1 MDLFDVVLQGH
12 DLVRPLALALGTRL
26 GECGATSVVCAV
38 CRVEGPGGRRGHGR
52 RAGGGG
58 CRGAGGAARGA
69 ESAGGCRDCGACA
82 ECAGGAGGAC
92 EVGVGGGRGV
102 LPLRLRQLVLGDGD
116 GLRLA
121 PGGGGALELRLDR
134 VDLHRALRIRR
145 VEVTHGVLG
154 RLLGRNLLVVPQALL
169 LLLDA
174 RAVGEA
180 QVLAQELL
188 AA

>member
-1 MDLFDVVLQGH
+1 MLSCRVMTWSA
-12 DLVRPLALALGTRL
+12 RSRSRLALAWAKAAR
-26 GECGATSVVCAV
+26 
-38 CRVEGPGGRRGHGR
+38 RVSCGPGGGAVRRDAARRHGGT
-52 RAGGGG
+52 GGTQEVA
-58 CRGAGGAARGA
+58 GAGVRGVQRVVRSLRGGAGVAKRVG
-69 ESAGGCRDCGACA
+69 
-82 ECAGGAGGAC
+82 CAGGAEFAC
-92 EVGVGGGRGV
+92 GVGVWGGGV
-102 LPLRLRQLVLGDGD
+102 PLRLRQLVLGDGD

-154 RLLGRNLLVVPQALL
+154 RLLGRNLLLVPQALL

>member
-1 MDLFDVVLQGH
+1 M
-12 DLVRPLALALGTRL
+12 P
-26 GECGATSVVCAV
+26 
-38 CRVEGPGGRRGHGR
+38 P
-52 RAGGGG
+52 
-58 CRGAGGAARGA
+58 
-69 ESAGGCRDCGACA
+69 
-82 ECAGGAGGAC
+82 
-92 EVGVGGGRGV
+92 
-102 LPLRLRQLVLGDGD
+102 RLRQLVLGDGD

-134 VDLHRALRIRR
+134 VDRALRIRR

-154 RLLGRNLLVVPQALL
+154 RLLGRNLLFVPQALL